1 MQNKSPVKRI
11 MIIGCCGAGKST
23 LAKKLHQLTQ
33 LPVFHLD
40 QYYWKPDWVEST
52 TSEWGPKVEELA
64 TQEAWIIDG
73 NYSGT
78 IDSRLKRADT
88 IIYLD
93 YSTINCLWR
102 ITKRIFKYHGETRP
116 DMTEGCVERFDLEFY
131 HYVAVYNLTRR
142 KQLLEKL
149 STLPTEKS
157 IFILKNDSEV
167 EQFLEGLIQ
176 KQI

>member
-1 MQNKSPVKRI
+1 
-11 MIIGCCGAGKST
+11 MIIGCSGAGKST

-40 QYYWKPDWVEST
+40 QYYWKPNWVEST
-52 TSEWGPKVEELA
+52 TSEWEPVMTQLA
-64 TQEAWIIDG
+64 AKEKWIIDG
-73 NYSGT
+73 NYGGT
-78 IDSRLKRADT
+78 MDIRIKRADT

-93 YSTINCLWR
+93 YSTRSCLWR
-102 ITKRIFKYHGETRP
+102 ITKRILKYRGESRP

-142 KQLLEKL
+142 KSLLNKL
-149 STLPTEKS
+149 RSLPAEKS
-157 IFILKNDSEV
+157 IFILRNDGEV
-167 EQFLEGLIQ
+167 EQFLDGLIQ